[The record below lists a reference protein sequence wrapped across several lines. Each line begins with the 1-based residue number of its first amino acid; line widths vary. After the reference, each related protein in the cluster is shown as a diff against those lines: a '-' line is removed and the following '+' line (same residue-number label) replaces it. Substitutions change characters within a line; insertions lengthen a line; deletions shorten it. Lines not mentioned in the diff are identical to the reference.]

1 MREMKIQD
9 QTPTIGTFLTITVSN
24 SFAGVSAGLIR
35 TDTAPLVFDY
45 LSLTSS
51 QLKEYLKTIFIRFSD
66 QIRSRIEQDK

>member
-24 SFAGVSAGLIR
+24 SFAGISAGLIR
-35 TDTAPLVFDY
+35 TDTALVFDY

-51 QLKEYLKTIFIRFSD
+51 QPKEYLKTIFIRFSD
-66 QIRSRIEQDK
+66 QICSRIEQDK